1 MECARLCAGKGPN
14 VTKRELFAREYI
26 VDLNATKAAE
36 RAGYSAKS
44 AYSQGHRLL
53 KDGEVKAEIQRLMDQ
68 RGERLEITADKVLQE
83 LGKLAFFDVRS
94 LFNSDGSPKNIHEL
108 DGNSAAAVAGLEV
121 HELFDGAGDQK
132 HAYGL
137 CRKIRL
143 ADKGQNLERLAKHLQ
158 LFNEKPDGDDGLMNE
173 LIDAINRS

>member
-1 MECARLCAGKGPN
+1 

-53 KDGEVKAEIQRLMDQ
+53 KDGEVKAEIQRLMNQ
-68 RGERLEITADKVLQE
+68 RGERLDISADRVLQE
-83 LGKLAFFDVRS
+83 LAKLAFFDPRS
-94 LFNSDGSPKNIHEL
+94 LFNADGSPKNIHEL
-108 DGNSAAAVAGLEV
+108 DGNSAAAVAALEV
-121 HELFDGAGDQK
+121 HELFDGAGDEK

-137 CRKIRL
+137 VRKVKL
-143 ADKGQNLERLAKHLQ
+143 TDKVRSLEQLAKHLQ
-158 LFNEKPDGDDGLMNE
+158 LFNERPGGDDSLMNE
-173 LIDAINRS
+173 LIDAIERS

>member
-1 MECARLCAGKGPN
+1 M
-14 VTKRELFAREYI
+14 TKRELFAREYI